1 MLALITAAAARSLD
15 EDLPP
20 LCAALSARGI
30 DHEVVDWD
38 DPVVDWRR
46 YRAAILRST
55 WDYIDRFDE
64 FNAWIDRIQSL
75 TRLLNPP
82 DVVRWNTHKGYLL
95 ELSARGVPIVPTTL
109 IRVGEA
115 IALPT
120 ADELVVK
127 PAVGA
132 GSRGARRFRN
142 DLPGATAHAQAL
154 LAEGRDVLLQPYLAR
169 VDQAGETALLYFGGN
184 YSHAIRKGPLLAPNA
199 DATAAL
205 FAPEQIVAREPG
217 DDERALA
224 DQVLAALPF
233 AEPLLYA
240 RVDLLRS
247 EDGAPVLLELELT
260 EPSLFFAYA
269 PGSVERYVDT
279 LLAMLGP

>member
-1 MLALITAAAARSLD
+1 MLAVITAAAARALD

-20 LCAALSARGI
+20 LCTALAARGV

-38 DPVVDWRR
+38 DAGVDWRR

-64 FNAWIDRIQSL
+64 FSAWIDRVAGL

-95 ELSARGVPIVPTTL
+95 ELQGRGVPIVPTTL
-109 IRVGEA
+109 IRVAAA
-115 IALPT
+115 IELPA

-127 PAVGA
+127 PAIGA
-132 GSRGARRFRN
+132 GSRGARRFRD
-142 DLPGATAHAQAL
+142 DLPAATAHARAL
-154 LAEGRDVLLQPYLAR
+154 LDEGRDVLAQPYLAR
-169 VDQAGETALLYFGGN
+169 VDQAGETALMYFGGL

-217 DDERALA
+217 SDERALA
-224 DQVLAALPF
+224 ERVLAALPF
-233 AEPLLYA
+233 ADPLLYA
-240 RVDLLRS
+240 RVDLLRG
-247 EDGAPVLLELELT
+247 EDGAPLLLELELT

-269 PGSVERYVDT
+269 QGSVERYLDT
-279 LLAMLGP
+279 LQSMLD

>member
-132 GSRGARRFRN
+132 GSRGARRFRS

-279 LLAMLGP
+279 LLSMLGP